1 MIITSLNQMLSK
13 LRNSNLSNFIENIE
27 LGNYDSTTKIMNA
40 IIDKE
45 SEIFMKIGGS
55 IFAFNA
61 RTMLAARDVVSAKF
75 ESLGIAIPL
84 LSNKN
89 TISDAARILNFYG
102 IHVIPISEN
111 NLIVGKITA
120 RRIIHAIRDIVVQNQ
135 VKNIFASSL
144 MTPSPVV
151 IESEDSISTARSIMR
166 KKKIDHL
173 PVVKENKLSGI
184 ITSSD
189 ILRIML
195 PDMKQGK
202 KSYALD
208 NIQSRFDIKVS
219 GITNNNVIFSDI
231 DDSLITVL
239 DSIIKN
245 NSTYCIVKS
254 GEEIQGIITY
264 RDIISLIGDKIDEQ
278 IPVFIIGL
286 PHDPLNAELAKS
298 KFKNSITFL
307 KRINPDLKQA
317 KCRIKV
323 REARN
328 STKRYEVEVVVRAND
343 MTYAYTKT
351 DFNLIRIFDKM
362 SDSLKKIMAHKAS
375 SRHRN
380 SKRFVDNELV
390 Y

>member
-1 MIITSLNQMLSK
+1 MIITNLNQMLSK
-13 LRNSNLSNFIENIE
+13 LRNSNLGDFIEHIE
-27 LGNYDSTTKIMNA
+27 LGNYDSIAKIMSA
-40 IIDKE
+40 IIEKE
-45 SEIFMKIGGS
+45 SEIFIKIDGG
-55 IFAFNA
+55 ILAFNA
-61 RTMLAARDVVSAKF
+61 RTMLEARDVVSAKF
-75 ESLGIAIPL
+75 ESLGTPIPSVSL
-84 LSNKN
+84 KN

-102 IHVIPISEN
+102 IHVIPILEN
-111 NLIVGKITA
+111 KSIIGKLTAKRIV
-120 RRIIHAIRDIVVQNQ
+120 HAIREIVIQNQ

-144 MTPSPVV
+144 MTPSPLV
-151 IESEDSISTARSIMR
+151 IESGDSISTARSIMR

-173 PVVKENKLSGI
+173 PVVKGNKLSGI

-219 GITNNNVIFSDI
+219 GIANNNVITSDI
-231 DDSLITVL
+231 DDNLITVL
-239 DSIIKN
+239 DSIIEN

-254 GEEIQGIITY
+254 GEETQGIITY
-264 RDIISLIGDKIDEQ
+264 RDIISLIGDKLDEQ

-286 PHDPLNAELAKS
+286 PDDPLNAELAKS
-298 KFKNSITFL
+298 KFKNTITFL
-307 KRINPDLKQA
+307 KKINPDLKQA

-328 STKRYEVEVVVRAND
+328 SSKRYEVEVIVRAND

-362 SDSLKKIMAHKAS
+362 SDSLKKMMAHKAS
-375 SRHRN
+375 SRQRH
-380 SKRFVDNELV
+380 STRFVENELV
-390 Y
+390 